1 MSETF
6 NFYCD
11 ESCHLLNDGQ
21 KAMTLGTVWCPL
33 ERRRGISKRLR
44 EIKTRHGLS
53 PAFEVKWGKVSP
65 AKALFYEEWL
75 NLFLD
80 DDDLHFRAVV
90 VPDKSI
96 LKHSAFGQTHDDWY
110 HKMYFTLLSVL
121 LKPENKHRIYIDL
134 KDTQSARKMAKLHEV
149 LCNNARDFDRKFIE
163 RVQVVA
169 SHESELVQLAD
180 LLVGAVSYTNRGISG
195 NAGKERLIARLKE
208 RTKKSLNQTTPLTEG
223 KVNLFIWKGGE
234 AGV

>member
-1 MSETF
+1 MSETL

-11 ESCHLLNDGQ
+11 ESCHLLNDHQ
-21 KAMTLGTVWCPL
+21 KVMTLGTVWCPM
-33 ERRRGISKRLR
+33 ERRREISERLR
-44 EIKTRHGLS
+44 EIKARHGLP

-65 AKALFYEEWL
+65 AKALFYQDWL
-75 NLFLD
+75 DFFLD

-90 VPDKSI
+90 VPDKSV
-96 LKHSAFGQTHDDWY
+96 LNHDGFGQSHDDWY
-110 HKMYFTLLSVL
+110 HKMYFVLLSGL

-134 KDTQSARKMAKLHEV
+134 KDTHSARKMKKLHEV
-149 LCNNARDFDRKFIE
+149 LCNNAYDFDRKIIE

-180 LLVGAVSYTNRGISG
+180 LLVGAVSYANRGLSG
-195 NAGKERLIARLKE
+195 NAGKEQLIARLKK
-208 RTKKSLNQTTPLTEG
+208 RTNKHLTQTTLLNER
-223 KVNLFIWKGGE
+223 KVNLLIWKGGG